1 MKAKHAKAREDKD
14 AIETEKQWRQVR
26 WILTAII
33 AALVV
38 AGLFLTGILRLRAKL
53 TPTDRA
59 VLAQY
64 EMIRHALANERLDEA
79 HHAAEALA
87 GIADAKA
94 SFAKPA
100 QAVAHSASLD
110 MARQDFVPLS
120 EAIVALARGRAGYF
134 VMYCAI
140 QGCQEPCEN
149 CPMEHYGAWLQ
160 TSREVENPYMGLKHI
175 KCGIVSPDQSAP

>member
-1 MKAKHAKAREDKD
+1 M
-14 AIETEKQWRQVR
+14 EKEKEWRQAR
-26 WILTAII
+26 WILWAILAFI
-33 AALVV
+33 FV
-38 AGLFLTGILRLRAKL
+38 AGLFLVGILPPRAKL

-64 EMIRHALANERLDEA
+64 EVIRHALANERLDEA

-87 GIADAKA
+87 GIAAAKA
-94 SFAKPA
+94 PFAKPA
-100 QAVAHSASLD
+100 QAVAHSASLG

-134 VMYCAI
+134 VMHCAI
-140 QGCQEPCEN
+140 QGCLEPCEN

-175 KCGIVSPDQSAP
+175 KCGIVSPDQSAE